1 MRFEW
6 VRIGFEFRN
15 IYIYIHGSK
24 VWKVHTTKKKKE
36 NSISYRTARRKRD
49 SSR

>member
-6 VRIGFEFRN
+6 VRIGFEF
-15 IYIYIHGSK
+15 IYIYIWVKSVEGSYNQ
-24 VWKVHTTKKKKE
+24 KKKE